1 MTVQYHNYGSMSG
14 ILQFE
19 LQQKRPQLKHVQNTS
34 VAMRGCVHA
43 MCVHLRLPYTPRY
56 SSV

>member
-1 MTVQYHNYGSMSG
+1 MTVQYHDYASG
-14 ILQFE
+14 ILQYE